1 MVVTLTC
8 LLIDIDIV
16 VVHGSSLDF
25 RLVLDLVLDLDL
37 VDVFNLVLVLDRYI
51 SEKFKVFLQC

>member
-51 SEKFKVFLQC
+51 SKKFKVVP